1 MSNEIINHNINYLDQ
16 EEEVIKMFT
25 RIVGEPTAEAK
36 GEFYDYLQ
44 AEEDDVGPPVTDKNA
59 MEEIERSMWRFVNA
73 KLQTAWNA
81 WKIRGTAVAGP
92 TCDQCGDIRSAA
104 GGRACELCDM
114 AELDSAIIHT
124 HSDDYDSEE
133 ERRQEMSENMERQM
147 EEHERQ
153 CAANDGT
160 LMSSNQCGYC
170 LKTLNRCW
178 CDEPLTRYET
188 CKTVMD
194 PKLEEALS
202 RSVFEHNSM
211 PTADPHIR
219 ISYNVS
225 HPMPD
230 NWQEIVNR

>member
-1 MSNEIINHNINYLDQ
+1 
-16 EEEVIKMFT
+16 
-25 RIVGEPTAEAK
+25 
-36 GEFYDYLQ
+36 
-44 AEEDDVGPPVTDKNA
+44 
-59 MEEIERSMWRFVNA
+59 
-73 KLQTAWNA
+73 
-81 WKIRGTAVAGP
+81 
-92 TCDQCGDIRSAA
+92 
-104 GGRACELCDM
+104 
-114 AELDSAIIHT
+114 
-124 HSDDYDSEE
+124 
-133 ERRQEMSENMERQM
+133 
-147 EEHERQ
+147 
-153 CAANDGT
+153 
-160 LMSSNQCGYC
+160 MSSNQCGYC